1 MGGVIEDGWIHGAS
15 PLDGAPLLPVR
26 VTAPGAIAGVVQGAR
41 RAQAAWAKR
50 PIAAR
55 ARILAEAGRRLL
67 GRADEI
73 AAVLHR
79 ELGKPMADAYG
90 VDLGSTPEVF
100 RYHTTRGEAF
110 LEAEEVAFN
119 PVMFPRKRARVER
132 LPHGV
137 VGLITPWNY
146 PVSIAVHNLV
156 PALLAGN
163 AVVLKPSEHAART
176 GAALFR
182 ALEEALPG
190 ALLGLVQG
198 GADAGAALAGEV
210 DHVIFVGGVAGGRA
224 VARAAAER
232 LIPAQIELGGKDA
245 AIVLR
250 DADLERAAHGIAWAG
265 FVNAGQSC
273 AGVERVYVE
282 AEVFEAFVERLVAV
296 AERLRAGD
304 DEGAPGTVEIG
315 PIATPAQM
323 ARVEAH
329 VREAVAAGA
338 RMRCGGARRGNY
350 YLPTVLTGV
359 EPSLDLLREETFGP
373 VIPVIAVPDAG
384 AAVRAANES
393 AYGLTGSVWT
403 RDIARGEAL
412 ARELRV
418 GVATVNNHMFTGAA
432 PQAVWTGR
440 GRSGCGVQNGPEAL
454 RAMTRPRLVAV
465 DESTAARELW
475 WFPYDRAFVALARGM
490 VRSLGEGPGLD
501 RLSSAGQMVRG
512 AARRWLSARAR
523 SRPGQARGR
532 G

>member
-1 MGGVIEDGWIHGAS
+1 MGAVIEEGWIRGTS
-15 PLDGAPLLPVR
+15 PLDGAPLSPVR
-26 VTAPGAIAGVVQGAR
+26 ATAADAIADVVHAAR
-41 RAQAAWAKR
+41 GAQAAWARR
-50 PIAAR
+50 PVAER
-55 ARILAEAGRRLL
+55 ARLLAEAGRRLL

-100 RYHTTRGEAF
+100 RYYTTRAEA
-110 LEAEEVAFN
+110 LLAAEEVAFN
-119 PVMFPRKRARVER
+119 PVVFPRKRARVER
-132 LPHGV
+132 LPYGV
-137 VGLITPWNY
+137 IGLITPWNY
-146 PVSIAVHNLV
+146 PVSIAMHNLV

-163 AVVLKPSEHAART
+163 AAVLKPSEHAART
-176 GAALFR
+176 GAALVG
-182 ALEEALPG
+182 ALEGALPE
-190 ALLGLVQG
+190 GLIGLAQG
-198 GADAGAALAGEV
+198 GAEAGAALVAEV
-210 DHVIFVGGVAGGRA
+210 DHVVFVGGVAGGRA

-273 AGVERVYVE
+273 AAVERVYVE
-282 AEVFEAFVERLVAV
+282 AEVFEPFVERLVAV
-296 AERLRAGD
+296 AGRLRAGD
-304 DEGAPGTVEIG
+304 DGDAPGSVDIG
-315 PIATPAQM
+315 PIVTPAQM

-329 VREAVAAGA
+329 VGEAIAAGA
-338 RMRCGGARRGNY
+338 RVRCGGARRGNY

-359 EPSLDLLREETFGP
+359 DPSLDLLREETFGP

-432 PQAVWTGR
+432 PQAVWAGR
-440 GRSGCGVQNGPEAL
+440 GASGSGVQNGPEAV

-465 DESTAARELW
+465 DENTAPRELW
-475 WFPYDRAFVALARGM
+475 WFPYDRAFVDLARGM
-490 VRSLGEGPGLD
+490 ARSLGAGPGLA
-501 RLSSAGQMVRG
+501 RLSSAGRMVRG
-512 AARRWLSARAR
+512 AARRWLAARAG
-523 SRPGQARGR
+523 SRAV
-532 G
+532 

>member
-1 MGGVIEDGWIHGAS
+1 MGSIVEEGWIHGTS
-15 PLDGAPLLPVR
+15 PLDGAPLSSVR
-26 VTAPGAIAGVVQGAR
+26 VTAAGDIAGVVHAAR
-41 RAQAAWAKR
+41 RAQAAWARR
-50 PIAAR
+50 PVAERAR
-55 ARILAEAGRRLL
+55 ALAEAGRRLL

-73 AAVLHR
+73 AQALHR

-100 RYHTTRGEAF
+100 RYYTTRGEAF
-110 LEAEEVAFN
+110 LGDEAVAFN

-146 PVSIAVHNLV
+146 PVSVAMHNLV

-176 GAALFR
+176 GAALAG
-182 ALEEALPG
+182 ALREALPE

-198 GADAGAALAGEV
+198 GAEAGAALVAEV
-210 DHVIFVGGVAGGRA
+210 DHVVFVGGAAVGRA
-224 VARAAAER
+224 VARAAADR

-250 DADLERAAHGIAWAG
+250 DADLERAAHGVAWAG

-273 AGVERVYVE
+273 AGIERVYVE

-304 DEGAPGTVEIG
+304 DGGAPGTVEIG
-315 PIATPAQM
+315 PLVTEAQM

-329 VREAVAAGA
+329 VRAAVAAGA
-338 RMRCGGARRGNY
+338 RVRCGGARRGNF

-359 EPSLDLLREETFGP
+359 DPSLDLLREETFGP
-373 VIPVIAVPDAG
+373 VLPVIAVPDAG

-393 AYGLTGSVWT
+393 VYGLTGSVWT
-403 RDIARGEAL
+403 RDVARGEAL

-440 GRSGCGVQNGPEAL
+440 GRSGYGVQNGPEAL
-454 RAMTRPRLVAV
+454 RAMTRPRLIAV
-465 DESTAARELW
+465 DESTASRELW
-475 WFPYDRAFVALARGM
+475 WFPYDRAFVEMSRGM
-490 VRSLGEGPGLD
+490 VRSLGASSGLD
-501 RLSSAGQMVRG
+501 RLSSVGRMVRG
-512 AARRWLSARAR
+512 AARRWIGARAA
-523 SRPGQARGR
+523 SRARHAWGR
-532 G
+532 E